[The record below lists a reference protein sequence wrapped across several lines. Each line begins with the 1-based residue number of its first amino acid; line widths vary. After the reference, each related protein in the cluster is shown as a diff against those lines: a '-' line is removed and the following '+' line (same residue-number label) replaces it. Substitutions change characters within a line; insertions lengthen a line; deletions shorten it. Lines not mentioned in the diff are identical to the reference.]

1 MVSIEIQ
8 TLIEKLVKVIRF
20 RLDNDTKSD
29 DQDHE
34 DRYTYTYLY
43 NIEEFSFTGKF
54 RFCEYQKNKIS
65 CRVRKLC
72 NLLNSIYEE
81 HKNHKSNHK
90 PGLITDKV

>member
-20 RLDNDTKSD
+20 RLDNDTKSN
-29 DQDHE
+29 DQDR

-43 NIEEFSFTGKF
+43 NIEEFSFTGEF
-54 RFCEYQKNKIS
+54 SLREYQKNNMS
-65 CRVRKLC
+65 LRVRKLC